1 MAKFQ
6 KGDKVRITAFKHG
19 EERHCKGGFNV
30 GDIITITIVYAR
42 TLLPNYYE
50 VAETDDYFFFE
61 DELEP
66 VKDDTCSHNCDT
78 CTCHHDTVTINTDIP
93 LNDKKEAHRVVHAI
107 VEKVYKDAATAK
119 AKPQNAPWTE
129 YEIEFARD
137 LVSNWAYDV
146 IHDGGDLYWHIQ
158 PEGGLEV
165 VVYKSLK
172 ADSNLYGYAAPHHSD
187 EYNVW
192 IGKCVSLAKAL
203 GKPIPDFIKNKKYGG
218 LTHACAPPF
227 PRCSR
232 LREIYLHT

>member
-119 AKPQNAPWTE
+119 AKPQTPPGRSTKSNSPVTSSRIGPMMSSMTE
-129 YEIEFARD
+129 ATCTGISSRKA
-137 LVSNWAYDV
+137 VW
-146 IHDGGDLYWHIQ
+146 
-158 PEGGLEV
+158 
-165 VVYKSLK
+165 KSLSISLLK
-172 ADSNLYGYAAPHHSD
+172 QTAIFMGMPHRTIRMNTMSGSANASPLPKHSA
-187 EYNVW
+187 NPSR
-192 IGKCVSLAKAL
+192 ISSRT
-203 GKPIPDFIKNKKYGG
+203 KNM
-218 LTHACAPPF
+218 
-227 PRCSR
+227 
-232 LREIYLHT
+232 ED